1 LAAELVHYSP
11 EPRVIEALIE
21 SAVMLHFDDVAMF
34 HIARYK
40 AVYPT
45 DYAAWSTLK

>member
-1 LAAELVHYSP
+1 
-11 EPRVIEALIE
+11 VIEALIE